1 MILIYDT
8 FLLSFM
14 FVAIDAVFFSNI
26 EEMPDPEN
34 NRKQRQ
40 RWNRNAIYN
49 DQTAESRHVTSAQT
63 LVLVRES
70 LKV

>member
-14 FVAIDAVFFSNI
+14 FVAIDADFFSNI

-40 RWNRNAIYN
+40 RWNRNAIYVQRS
-49 DQTAESRHVTSAQT
+49 DRRVTSRHVSPN
-63 LVLVRES
+63 VGFS
-70 LKV
+70 KGIP